1 MMNALAS
8 EDIIQIKCFTWN
20 VGNAEPS
27 AAELQHW
34 LPDTDVDKYDL
45 IVVGTQENA
54 FKVGKGKTKKIKRD
68 DPSVASPPG
77 ELESQETMAEMSK
90 VNDKAAEEDREKAAK
105 VWDGML
111 AKRLGNGYVSVK
123 EISLWEMRM
132 SVFAK
137 KVHMAGTSKCISSV
151 GFAKSA
157 TGGPGGLMG
166 NKGGL
171 FVKLTFR
178 GTTFAFIS
186 CHLAAHSHKLAARN
200 ENCQEVLRET
210 AKLGSPF
217 LDAVS
222 QFDHVFWMGDL
233 NYRVDL
239 NMNLSEPAYAD
250 EHKADA
256 AGLAAHHAAVT
267 ELIAKEAWPELLRC
281 DQLNQCKANGDAF
294 VGFEEGAATFKPT
307 FKVQRVPGTY
317 YKDQRIPSYCD
328 RVLWKSMP
336 PLRGHVTQTS
346 LINVPAVSTSDH
358 KPVLATFAVQPTEAI
373 VPVPGAWGRSIK
385 ERRPGTSF
393 PLVRVRSLR
402 LYDLPDFDVGGGSD
416 PYCIFYTNPHGLLA
430 DDKHAPCT
438 TVKSVKGSAKTGS
451 PTKMAPTSATPID
464 ASEVHLSGSPLI
476 ACPIPTTPID
486 ASEVSHNAISSP
498 SAAPQGGEVATAALS
513 AEDAAAVK
521 LQSIQRGRIVR
532 SAKGGAPDEPSP
544 PEPPPSP
551 PSPEL
556 REKTARTRQASGK
569 NPRATN
575 FSDEEVPLL
584 QLRMADPSRLP
595 FVTLLVA
602 IVDRD
607 FLLTSGEDDVMGK
620 AMIPLTPTDWKPGEP
635 VPHEYTIELDIPICS
650 GNASKGFGNLQA
662 TITVSF
668 GEKLDGA
675 WQLALSEKAGTK
687 AKTMASNG
695 KLNCGM
701 CSVA

>member
-1 MMNALAS
+1 MNALVS

-34 LPDTDVDKYDL
+34 LPDADVDKYDL

-54 FKVGKGKTKKIKRD
+54 FKVGKGKTKKIKGD
-68 DPSVASPPG
+68 DPNVASPPG
-77 ELESQETMAEMSK
+77 ELESQETMADMSK

-294 VGFEEGAATFKPT
+294 VGFEEGAATFMPT

>member
-1 MMNALAS
+1 MMNALVS

-34 LPDTDVDKYDL
+34 LPDADVDKYDL

-294 VGFEEGAATFKPT
+294 VGFEEGAATFMPT
-307 FKVQRVPGTY
+307 FKVQRVQGTY

-486 ASEVSHNAISSP
+486 ASEVCHNAISSP
-498 SAAPQGGEVATAALS
+498 SASAA
-513 AEDAAAVK
+513 E
-521 LQSIQRGRIVR
+521 
-532 SAKGGAPDEPSP
+532 
-544 PEPPPSP
+544 
-551 PSPEL
+551 
-556 REKTARTRQASGK
+556 
-569 NPRATN
+569 
-575 FSDEEVPLL
+575 
-584 QLRMADPSRLP
+584 
-595 FVTLLVA
+595 
-602 IVDRD
+602 
-607 FLLTSGEDDVMGK
+607 
-620 AMIPLTPTDWKPGEP
+620 
-635 VPHEYTIELDIPICS
+635 
-650 GNASKGFGNLQA
+650 
-662 TITVSF
+662 
-668 GEKLDGA
+668 
-675 WQLALSEKAGTK
+675 
-687 AKTMASNG
+687 
-695 KLNCGM
+695 
-701 CSVA
+701 

>member
-1 MMNALAS
+1 MNAHGS
-8 EDIIQIKCFTWN
+8 EDIQIKCFTWN

-34 LPDTDVDKYDL
+34 LPDADVDKYDL

-54 FKVGKGKTKKIKRD
+54 FKVGKGKKKNKGVTSPD
-68 DPSVASPPG
+68 DPRVASPPPG
-77 ELESQETMAEMSK
+77 GLESQETMADMSK

-111 AKRLGNGYVSVK
+111 AKRLGDGYVSVK

-137 KVHMAGTSKCISSV
+137 KVHTNGTSKCISSV

-178 GTTFAFIS
+178 DTTFAFIS

-233 NYRVDL
+233 NYRIDL

-294 VGFEEGAATFKPT
+294 VGFEEGAATFMPT

-358 KPVLATFAVQPTEAI
+358 KPVLATFAVKPTEAI

-438 TVKSVKGSAKTGS
+438 TIKSVKGSAKTGS
-451 PTKMAPTSATPID
+451 PTKTAPTSAP
-464 ASEVHLSGSPLI
+464 
-476 ACPIPTTPID
+476 PID
-486 ASEVSHNAISSP
+486 ASEVSLNAIASP
-498 SAAPQGGEVATAALS
+498 AAAPQGAEVATAALS

-521 LQSIQRGRIVR
+521 LQSIQRGRMVR
-532 SAKGGAPDEPSP
+532 SAKGGAPEEPPPEEPSP

-551 PSPEL
+551 PSPEM
-556 REKTARTRQASGK
+556 REKSARTRQASGK

-602 IVDRD
+602 VVDRD

-675 WQLALSEKAGTK
+675 WQQALSEKAGTK

>member
-1 MMNALAS
+1 MNALVS

-34 LPDTDVDKYDL
+34 LPDADVDKYDL

-294 VGFEEGAATFKPT
+294 VGFEEGAATFMPT

-451 PTKMAPTSATPID
+451 PTKMAPTTATPID

-602 IVDRD
+602 VVDRD

>member
-1 MMNALAS
+1 M
-8 EDIIQIKCFTWN
+8 
-20 VGNAEPS
+20 
-27 AAELQHW
+27 
-34 LPDTDVDKYDL
+34 
-45 IVVGTQENA
+45 
-54 FKVGKGKTKKIKRD
+54 
-68 DPSVASPPG
+68 
-77 ELESQETMAEMSK
+77 
-90 VNDKAAEEDREKAAK
+90 
-105 VWDGML
+105 
-111 AKRLGNGYVSVK
+111 
-123 EISLWEMRM
+123 
-132 SVFAK
+132 
-137 KVHMAGTSKCISSV
+137 
-151 GFAKSA
+151 
-157 TGGPGGLMG
+157 
-166 NKGGL
+166 
-171 FVKLTFR
+171 KLTFR
-178 GTTFAFIS
+178 DTTFAFIS

-476 ACPIPTTPID
+476 ACPIPTTPVD

-607 FLLTSGEDDVMGK
+607 VLLTSGEDDVMGK

-675 WQLALSEKAGTK
+675 WQQALSEKAGTK

>member
-1 MMNALAS
+1 MMNALVS

-34 LPDTDVDKYDL
+34 LPDADVDKYDL

-294 VGFEEGAATFKPT
+294 VGFEEGAATFMPT

-358 KPVLATFAVQPTEAI
+358 KPVLATFAVKPTAAI

>member
-34 LPDTDVDKYDL
+34 LPDADVDKYDL

-294 VGFEEGAATFKPT
+294 VGFEEGAATFMPT

-476 ACPIPTTPID
+476 ACPIPTTPVD

>member
-34 LPDTDVDKYDL
+34 LPDADVDKYDL

-90 VNDKAAEEDREKAAK
+90 INDKAAEEDREKAAK

-294 VGFEEGAATFKPT
+294 VGFEEGAATFMPT

-476 ACPIPTTPID
+476 ACPIPTTPVD

>member
-34 LPDTDVDKYDL
+34 LPDADVDKYDL

-294 VGFEEGAATFKPT
+294 VGFEEGAATFMPT